1 MCEQSLYPSGG
12 AATAAQQ
19 PQKIKEGLN
28 MCAAIGGFGVF
39 HFQFPFPVA
48 LHALISFGDSF
59 YDIRGQSEIDT
70 YFILLKA
77 YRCNILWTKSS
88 PSSPWSASVES
99 MENITAAA
107 FGCMG

>member
-1 MCEQSLYPSGG
+1 MCS
-12 AATAAQQ
+12 
-19 PQKIKEGLN
+19 N
-28 MCAAIGGFGVF
+28 WWFWGFPFSV
-39 HFQFPFPVA
+39 FPFPVA
-48 LHALISFGDSF
+48 LRALISFGDSF
-59 YDIRGQSEIDT
+59 YDIKGQSEIDT

-77 YRCNILWTKSS
+77 YRYNILWTKSS